1 MAKKFYITT
10 PIYYPSGDL
19 HLGHVYSTVSADTLK
34 RIKQQQ
40 GYDVL
45 FLTGTDEHGEKI
57 QEKAESL
64 NIEPQVYVD
73 QMADKIQDLWHLMDV
88 QYDIFSRTTNM
99 FHVKQV
105 QKYFKQLQD
114 NGDIYLGNYEG
125 LYCVSCETYVTNSQA
140 VDGKC
145 CPDCGKELKTV
156 TEETYMF
163 KCSKY
168 ADRVKEMLENDEILI
183 EPASRK
189 NELINSFF
197 ANGIPDLA
205 ISRTNFKWGIPV
217 PGGDNHVIYVWLDA
231 LTNYI
236 TMLEERS
243 DMDYWPAD
251 VQLLG
256 KEIIRFHAIYW
267 PMILLALGLP
277 MPKKLFAH
285 GWLLMDGEKMSKSKK
300 NVIYPQFL
308 VENYGLDAVRY
319 FLLREIP
326 FGNDGVFTPKAFVQ
340 RFNADLA
347 NELGNL
353 VSRSISMANKYFGGQ
368 VTDKGVND
376 QNISDLNEAY
386 DKLVVSRETFIDNLE
401 FSKDLEAIWNFIH
414 LTNKFID
421 LTTPWVL
428 AKEESEQDHLNTVLY
443 TLLLNVKRIGHLV
456 YPYMPQSGSYIDE
469 NMVLD
474 NNAISVPADPKILFS
489 RLDEEVEVER
499 IYDNMK

>member
-1 MAKKFYITT
+1 M
-10 PIYYPSGDL
+10 PGD
-19 HLGHVYSTVSADTLK
+19 
-34 RIKQQQ
+34 
-40 GYDVL
+40 
-45 FLTGTDEHGEKI
+45 E
-57 QEKAESL
+57 
-64 NIEPQVYVD
+64 
-73 QMADKIQDLWHLMDV
+73 
-88 QYDIFSRTTNM
+88 
-99 FHVKQV
+99 
-105 QKYFKQLQD
+105 
-114 NGDIYLGNYEG
+114 
-125 LYCVSCETYVTNSQA
+125 
-140 VDGKC
+140 
-145 CPDCGKELKTV
+145 
-156 TEETYMF
+156 
-163 KCSKY
+163 
-168 ADRVKEMLENDEILI
+168 
-183 EPASRK
+183 
-189 NELINSFF
+189 
-197 ANGIPDLA
+197 
-205 ISRTNFKWGIPV
+205 
-217 PGGDNHVIYVWLDA
+217 NHVIYVWLDA

-353 VSRSISMANKYFGGQ
+353 VSRSISMANKYFEGQ
-368 VTDKGVND
+368 VTNKGVND

-401 FSKDLEAIWNFIH
+401 FSKDLEVIWNFIH

-428 AKEESEQDHLNTVLY
+428 AKDESEQDHLNTVLY
-443 TLLLNVKRIGHLV
+443 TLLLNVKRIGQLV

-469 NMVLD
+469 NIVLD
-474 NNAISVPADPKILFS
+474 NNSISVPADPKILFS